1 MTNFHQP
8 DGAVG
13 VCWSCKGPMQMR
25 SLFCGVC
32 QVVQPPLPIDHFI
45 RLGLARDYAIDR
57 TVLDRQ
63 YFQFQRALHPDRF
76 SGKSPR
82 EKALSQQQA
91 VSLNEAYET
100 LKDPLKRAAYMLKM
114 SGRTAEPA
122 ADPLTL
128 MEFLERHEEL
138 SEADAAGTAKIVE
151 ALPAEMRT
159 CQESLAKSFATGNLD
174 EASRL
179 TARLKFL
186 NRLADEARLRKA
198 RSA

>member
-1 MTNFHQP
+1 
-8 DGAVG
+8 
-13 VCWSCKGPMQMR
+13 MQMR
-25 SLFCGVC
+25 ALFCGVC
-32 QVVQPPLPIDHFI
+32 QVVQPPLSIDHFI
-45 RLGLARDYAIDR
+45 RLGLARDYSVDR
-57 TVLDRQ
+57 AVLDRQ

-114 SGRTAEPA
+114 SGRTSEPA
-122 ADPLTL
+122 ADPMTL

-138 SEADAAGTAKIVE
+138 SEADDAITSKIVE
-151 ALPAEMRT
+151 ALPGEARA
-159 CQESLAKSFATGNLD
+159 CQEALARAFADGNFD

-186 NRLADEARLRKA
+186 NRLADEARIRKA
-198 RSA
+198 RNA